1 MDFSPRPSEILRT
14 SLSVAV
20 VPYEHVHLDSI
31 LTLCG
36 EAGAFS
42 SFASDRD
49 RAGRALHGPGAIALV
64 ALRDGE
70 LVGFSHAL
78 TDGAFQ
84 AFLSLILVH
93 PSSRRQGIGR
103 RLVGETLA
111 RCCAAR
117 LDLLSYED
125 AGPLYASFRTSASRT
140 SPDFGSDRLRRARP
154 DPGRGFVPGG
164 QRRPVPDPLALM
176 ADPGFDRQPHPGGD
190 FGAEDLNPLFV
201 FGQFAF
207 VDREPDLRERL
218 RVGAEVDLEEAEVAE
233 LEQFP
238 GRGIEPLLQ
247 SAAPVLRG
255 SLKKRRRRPPS
266 SRRSLSSPASA
277 SRAASV

>member
-1 MDFSPRPSEILRT
+1 VPSEGWSGSAGPAIVGPV
-14 SLSVAV
+14 SVAV

-31 LTLCG
+31 LTLCR

-84 AFLSLILVH
+84 AFLSLLLVH
-93 PSSRRQGIGR
+93 PSSRRKGIGR

-111 RCCAAR
+111 RCDAAR

-125 AGPLYASFRTSASRT
+125 AGPLYASFPHERFEDVSGFRIRPAPPSRT
-140 SPDFGSDRLRRARP
+140 
-154 DPGRGFVPGG
+154 
-164 QRRPVPDPLALM
+164 
-176 ADPGFDRQPHPGGD
+176 
-190 FGAEDLNPLFV
+190 
-201 FGQFAF
+201 
-207 VDREPDLRERL
+207 
-218 RVGAEVDLEEAEVAE
+218 
-233 LEQFP
+233 
-238 GRGIEPLLQ
+238 
-247 SAAPVLRG
+247 
-255 SLKKRRRRPPS
+255 
-266 SRRSLSSPASA
+266 
-277 SRAASV
+277 